1 MSGPLTGIR
10 ILDLSWIIAGPL
22 AGRLLA
28 DYGAD
33 VIKIESRNRM
43 DTGRAN
49 RTPLYGILPGDANT
63 NPDTGG
69 YFQDANAGKRSLSI
83 NLALDEGKE
92 LLRELVVASDV
103 TICNLAGDQYDR
115 WGIGYDV
122 IRELNPGIIMVNMPT
137 MESHGPRS
145 QWRGFGD
152 MFVGISGLKS
162 ISGHPQDGPLPFGHH
177 YADFASNP
185 FHAAVSI
192 MAALIHRDR
201 TGEGQFIEVGQYE
214 STVAMLGPTF
224 LEAGVT
230 DAAINRAPES
240 GAPAQIGNRDAE
252 AVPHNFYPCTSVPT
266 SASSSDSTSVPTSAS
281 SSDSTNAP
289 TTDSTSG
296 RTNAPPSD
304 STSAR
309 TTDSTGAPTTDDT
322 NAPTTGNSDAGDD
335 DAWCAI
341 AIFDDTQWQSLV
353 DFANLEPLRN
363 PAWTTA
369 EARRASEPEIDAI
382 LDAWTTPQDP
392 DQLAEALQQRGIPA
406 GPFQKVP
413 DLVERDPSMGT
424 RYFQSPSHPSGRE
437 FLIHGS
443 PALIRDHPSDI
454 RHAPLL
460 GDHTYEILSD
470 VLHYTPDRIAD
481 LAARGIL
488 D

>member
-1 MSGPLTGIR
+1 MSDPSGPPGPTGLPAQTAPPGPLSGLR

-49 RTPLYGILPGDANT
+49 RTPLYGVLPGDANT

-69 YFQDANAGKRSLSI
+69 YFQDANAGKRSLTI

-192 MAALIHRDR
+192 MAALLHRDR

-230 DAAINRAPES
+230 DSAINRAPES
-240 GAPAQIGNRDAE
+240 GAPAQIGNRDAQ
-252 AVPHNFYPCTSVPT
+252 AVPHNFYPCTSGGTTV
-266 SASSSDSTSVPTSAS
+266 SASSPTTDGTSGP
-281 SSDSTNAP
+281 
-289 TTDSTSG
+289 TDSTS
-296 RTNAPPSD
+296 APES
-304 STSAR
+304 
-309 TTDSTGAPTTDDT
+309 
-322 NAPTTGNSDAGDD
+322 GNSDAEDD

-353 DFANLEPLRN
+353 DFADVPALRN

-369 EARRASEPEIDAI
+369 EARRASEPEIDAV

-392 DQLAEALQQRGIPA
+392 HHLAEALQQRGIPA

-413 DLVERDPSMGT
+413 DLVERDPSMGP
-424 RYFQSPSHPSGRE
+424 RYFESPSHPSGRE

-443 PALIRDHPSDI
+443 PAIIRDHPSDI

-460 GDHTYEILSD
+460 GEHTYEILSD

>member
-1 MSGPLTGIR
+1 VTAEQDGPLAGIR

-22 AGRLLA
+22 ASRLLA

-33 VIKIESRNRM
+33 VIKIESRSRM

-49 RTPLYGILPGDANT
+49 RTPLYGVLPGDANT

-69 YFQDANAGKRSLSI
+69 YFQDANAGKRSCTI

-122 IRELNPGIIMVNMPT
+122 IRELNTGIIMVNMPT

-192 MAALIHRDR
+192 IAALLHRDR

-230 DAAINRAPES
+230 DSAINRAPES

-252 AVPHNFYPCTSVPT
+252 AVPHNFYP
-266 SASSSDSTSVPTSAS
+266 ASS
-281 SSDSTNAP
+281 
-289 TTDSTSG
+289 
-296 RTNAPPSD
+296 
-304 STSAR
+304 
-309 TTDSTGAPTTDDT
+309 DT
-322 NAPTTGNSDAGDD
+322 D

-341 AIFDDTQWQSLV
+341 AVFDDTQWQSLV
-353 DFANLEPLRN
+353 DFADLPALRN

-382 LDAWTTPQDP
+382 LDAWTAPQDP
-392 DQLAEALQQRGIPA
+392 HTLAEALQQQGVPA
-406 GPFQKVP
+406 GPFQEVP
-413 DLVERDPSMGT
+413 DLVDRDPSMGT
-424 RYFQSPSHPSGRE
+424 RYFESPGHPSGRE
-437 FLIHGS
+437 FLVHGS

-460 GDHTYEILSD
+460 GEHTYEILSD